1 MTNFHC
7 FQKLIKMSC
16 LRFILFLLISDYHN
30 WVMHFSGTEAAV
42 MDFSLSP
49 ELKDWHDRA
58 YKFAKEHLNDDIL
71 ERDSRA
77 EFWREGWK
85 RAANFGVTGLP
96 VPQEFGGQG
105 LGLPETIAAMEGL
118 GYGSYDSGLV
128 FAMNATLWTNT
139 IPILLY
145 GTEAQKSRW
154 LPGLCDGTYIGAN
167 GASEPEAGSDIFSMT
182 SPAVRDGDGWV
193 INGQKTWIT
202 AGPVADV
209 YVCYAVTDP
218 TKGILGISAFI
229 IPRDA
234 PGLRVVRTIPK
245 MGVKTVPMG
254 EIALE
259 NCRVGADAL
268 LGREGR
274 GAEVFNCSMEWER
287 GAILAATLGT
297 MRRQLER
304 CCEYARRRNQFG
316 QQISRF
322 QSVSNR
328 LALMKI
334 RLETCRPMVYK
345 IGWLKAQGKDATIES
360 AMAKYHVS
368 ECFVQNSL
376 DAVRTFGA
384 RGFISENLVEKDL
397 RDSIGSL
404 LYSGTNDIQLNIIAK
419 SMRL

>member
-1 MTNFHC
+1 
-7 FQKLIKMSC
+7 
-16 LRFILFLLISDYHN
+16 
-30 WVMHFSGTEAAV
+30 

-49 ELKDWHDRA
+49 ELQAWHDRA
-58 YKFAKEHLNDDIL
+58 HKFAKDHLNDDIL
-71 ERDSRA
+71 ERDARA

-85 RAANFGVTGLP
+85 RAADFGVAGLP

-105 LGLPETIAAMEGL
+105 QGLPETIAAMEGL
-118 GYGSYDSGLV
+118 GYGSYDAGLI

-145 GTEAQKSRW
+145 GTPEQKQKW
-154 LPGLCDGTYIGAN
+154 LPGLCDGTYVGAN

-218 TKGILGISAFI
+218 TKGVLGISAFI

-287 GAILAATLGT
+287 GAILAAALGT

-304 CCEYARRRNQFG
+304 CCDYARKRNQFG
-316 QQISRF
+316 QQISKF
-322 QSVSNR
+322 QAVSHR
-328 LALMKI
+328 LAHMKI
-334 RLETCRPMVYK
+334 MLETCRPMVYK

-376 DAVRTFGA
+376 DAVRVFGA

-404 LYSGTNDIQLNIIAK
+404 LYSGTNDIQLNIVAK